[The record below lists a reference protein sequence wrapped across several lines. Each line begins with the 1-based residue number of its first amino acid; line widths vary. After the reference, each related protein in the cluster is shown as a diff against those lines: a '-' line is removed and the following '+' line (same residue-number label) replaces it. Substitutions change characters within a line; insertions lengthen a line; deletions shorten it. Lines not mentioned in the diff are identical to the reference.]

1 MAQVDLTEVINT
13 GRFDFERARQAPGWL
28 KEIRGEH
35 VPETIEYGITSFT
48 YKARRPFH
56 PARLCEWTNIHFIL
70 EQPVFGDPMM
80 EGGVKGPSEI
90 EDGVEENS
98 GDLESKTEATGS
110 STAAATAVPAGGE
123 DVNEDEEE
131 EEEETVFEARDR
143 VLKLTTGEYGQ
154 VLRSKGFFWMAS
166 RNSVM
171 GEWGQAGVM
180 ARVECGGMPWFADLP
195 AEAWPDDE
203 ETVRAI
209 RKDFQGAFGDR
220 RQELVIIGVG
230 LKEAALRASLDACLL
245 TDEEMAM
252 TVSDWASFDDPWA
265 EWPTAAELLGE
276 DDEDDGDVGTD
287 AEARL
292 KPDGHGHR
300 HSQAHHGHGHGTK

>member
-110 STAAATAVPAGGE
+110 STAAATAAASSSGGS
-123 DVNEDEEE
+123 
-131 EEEETVFEARDR
+131 TSGGARS
-143 VLKLTTGEYGQ
+143 
-154 VLRSKGFFWMAS
+154 LRAT
-166 RNSVM
+166 
-171 GEWGQAGVM
+171 
-180 ARVECGGMPWFADLP
+180 ARVGKHKFTPLGRRRLSKFG
-195 AEAWPDDE
+195 AWC
-203 ETVRAI
+203 VRIVTCCVATC
-209 RKDFQGAFGDR
+209 
-220 RQELVIIGVG
+220 
-230 LKEAALRASLDACLL
+230 ACRC
-245 TDEEMAM
+245 M
-252 TVSDWASFDDPWA
+252 
-265 EWPTAAELLGE
+265 
-276 DDEDDGDVGTD
+276 
-287 AEARL
+287 
-292 KPDGHGHR
+292 
-300 HSQAHHGHGHGTK
+300 